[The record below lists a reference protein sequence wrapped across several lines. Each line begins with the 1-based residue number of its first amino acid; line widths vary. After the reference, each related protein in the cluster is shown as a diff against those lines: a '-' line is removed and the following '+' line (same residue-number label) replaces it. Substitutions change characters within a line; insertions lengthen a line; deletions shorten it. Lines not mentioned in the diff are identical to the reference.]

1 MADINRKTDLNTG
14 TTGLGADDWVTEEIW
29 WRESFTNRP
38 YVRADLGFDYYSP
51 GYRYGFESA
60 TKYRGRQW
68 KDVEPELERGWDK
81 FRGTARST
89 WQDIKEAVKDAW
101 DHVTGD
107 EHERHR
113 RTTGATARVD
123 QRF

>member
-1 MADINRKTDLNTG
+1 MADINRN
-14 TTGLGADDWVTEEIW
+14 TGLGRESTNLGSDDWVNEESW
-29 WRESFTNRP
+29 WRDSFASRP
-38 YVRADLGFDYYSP
+38 YVRADRGFDFYSP

-68 KDVEPELERGWDK
+68 KDVEPELERGWDS

-89 WQDIKEAVKDAW
+89 WQDIKEAVRDAW

-113 RTTGATARVD
+113 RQTGETARPD